1 MLEQVI
7 MVTVLVA
14 QEEADTSIRPWQTIL
29 RRIVSEAVTDGVDKA
44 VQVRHPILSQQI
56 LIKLRFNG
64 INHKYLMFKQLF
76 TFLAKFGSRSVSRLS
91 PPQSRRHLPRPI

>member
-14 QEEADTSIRPWQTIL
+14 QEEADTSIKPWQPVLT
-29 RRIVSEAVTDGVDKA
+29 RIVSEAMANGVDKA

-64 INHKYLMFKQLF
+64 INHKYLMFK
-76 TFLAKFGSRSVSRLS
+76 A
-91 PPQSRRHLPRPI
+91 